1 MKKGI
6 IFDKSKKI
14 FPIIVMAIG
23 IVLALAL
30 FIMRLNLVAVVNVAY
45 MCIVV
50 ALTILGILFFKK
62 LYLWNFI
69 GYGVSG
75 LAIVLYYAI
84 WGADAGFGA
93 FSSGKAGWSSA
104 ANALFAGAND
114 YNFFVRLGGNLL
126 LILPCVLAILAL
138 FFVGK
143 KQFAK
148 KGVHFAVTS
157 LLSLVL
163 AGTTIFYVLT
173 MNLRSQPNVD
183 RLWEGHDDY
192 LDGVDK
198 AKEGSPNVLFI
209 LMDDMGWGDTSLNG
223 AIYDTPNMDRI
234 GEE

>member
-104 ANALFAGAND
+104 ANALFAI
-114 YNFFVRLGGNLL
+114 FE
-126 LILPCVLAILAL
+126 
-138 FFVGK
+138 K
-143 KQFAK
+143 KAEKKPAAAK
-148 KGVHFAVTS
+148 KAAPKKT
-157 LLSLVL
+157 
-163 AGTTIFYVLT
+163 AA
-173 MNLRSQPNVD
+173 
-183 RLWEGHDDY
+183 
-192 LDGVDK
+192 K
-198 AKEGSPNVLFI
+198 AEKKKAAAEAKSAKK
-209 LMDDMGWGDTSLNG
+209 SKK
-223 AIYDTPNMDRI
+223 
-234 GEE
+234 

>member
-75 LAIVLYYAI
+75 LAIVL
-84 WGADAGFGA
+84 
-93 FSSGKAGWSSA
+93 
-104 ANALFAGAND
+104 
-114 YNFFVRLGGNLL
+114 
-126 LILPCVLAILAL
+126 
-138 FFVGK
+138 
-143 KQFAK
+143 
-148 KGVHFAVTS
+148 
-157 LLSLVL
+157 
-163 AGTTIFYVLT
+163 
-173 MNLRSQPNVD
+173 
-183 RLWEGHDDY
+183 
-192 LDGVDK
+192 
-198 AKEGSPNVLFI
+198 
-209 LMDDMGWGDTSLNG
+209 
-223 AIYDTPNMDRI
+223 
-234 GEE
+234 